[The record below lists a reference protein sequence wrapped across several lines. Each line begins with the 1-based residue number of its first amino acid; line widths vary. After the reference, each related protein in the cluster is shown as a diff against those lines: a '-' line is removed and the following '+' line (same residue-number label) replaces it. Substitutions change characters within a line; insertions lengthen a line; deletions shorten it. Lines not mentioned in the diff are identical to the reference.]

1 MTKQSLLKVA
11 ISTAIVS
18 IGSTPLW
25 AEPLITDYEK
35 ATSAYEDAYFSG
47 NLNLD
52 SGNQD
57 QTSYD
62 LDLSIDYEK
71 VFSSKNRNT
80 KLDFLGTGTVSRGSS
95 DGDDRESTYQA
106 LGSVTVDNY
115 FNPDNNEAFWY
126 GKGEVGLK
134 KGQEDPFTKATAGVG
149 YGRVINVTPMAR
161 SIRIIQE
168 LKENGFIKADP
179 TNATYQQ
186 VAQIIE
192 REAEYRSKYGFEDYE
207 QYWVQDI
214 ETALKASGM
223 TKGATGLNARAIL
236 KSYDVLVNER
246 ISTRKSGWLVRAG
259 VGAVLSDYD
268 GEDGKPA
275 LEIGAEYHKPLSN
288 RTQFSNE
295 AIATATLKDG
305 DDSFNFNNAMSLT
318 HELTDKIDWE
328 NKWTLDH
335 NESDTGPELTTN
347 TIGSTFLYS
356 LTNKLD
362 FSVEAKLTDTDD
374 RIADNGNDDLD
385 KSLTMGVRYR
395 LK

>member
-115 FNPDNNEAFWY
+115 FNPDKSEAFWY

-223 TKGATGLNARAIL
+223 TNGATGLNARAIL

-335 NESDTGPELTTN
+335 NESDIGPELTTN

>member
-1 MTKQSLLKVA
+1 MTKQSLLKIA

-18 IGSTPLW
+18 VSSTSVM
-25 AEPLITDYEK
+25 AEPAITDYEK

-52 SGNQD
+52 SGNQE

-80 KLDFLGTGTVSRGSS
+80 KLDFLGTGSLTRGA
-95 DGDDRESTYQA
+95 DNGDDRESTYQA
-106 LGSVTVDNY
+106 LGSATVDNY
-115 FNPDNNEAFWY
+115 FNADKSQAFWY
-126 GKGEVGLK
+126 GKGEVGVK

-161 SIRIIQE
+161 SIRIVQE
-168 LKENGFIKADP
+168 LRENGFIKADP
-179 TNATYQQ
+179 SNATYQKI
-186 VAQIIE
+186 AQIIE
-192 REAEYRSKYGFEDYE
+192 REPEYRSKYGYEDYE

-214 ETALKASGM
+214 ETILKDSGM
-223 TKGATGLNARAIL
+223 TNGASGLNARAIL

-295 AIATATLKDG
+295 SIATATLKDG

-328 NKWTLDH
+328 NKWILDH
-335 NESDTGPELTTN
+335 SESDTGPELTTN
-347 TIGSTFLYS
+347 TVGSTFLYS

-362 FSVEAKLTDTDD
+362 FSVEARLTDTDD
-374 RIADNGNDDLD
+374 RIADNGNDELD

>member
-1 MTKQSLLKVA
+1 M
-11 ISTAIVS
+11 
-18 IGSTPLW
+18 
-25 AEPLITDYEK
+25 AEPDITDYEK
-35 ATSAYEDAYFSG
+35 ATSAYEDAYFPG

-52 SGNQD
+52 SDNQE

-80 KLDFLGTGTVSRGSS
+80 KLDFLGTGSLTRGS
-95 DGDDRESTYQA
+95 DNGDDRESTYQA
-106 LGSVTVDNY
+106 LGSATVDNY
-115 FNPDNNEAFWY
+115 FNADKSQAFWY
-126 GKGEVGLK
+126 GKGEVGVK
-134 KGQEDPFTKATAGVG
+134 KGQEDPFTKAIVGVG

-161 SIRIIQE
+161 SIRIVQE
-168 LKENGFIKADP
+168 LRENGFIISDP
-179 TNATYQQ
+179 SNATYQKI
-186 VAQIIE
+186 AQIIE
-192 REAEYRSKYGFEDYE
+192 REPEYRSKYGYEDYE

-214 ETALKASGM
+214 ETVLKDSGM
-223 TKGATGLNARAIL
+223 KNGASGLNARVIL

-246 ISTRKSGWLVRAG
+246 ISTRKSGWLIRTG

-275 LEIGAEYHKPLSN
+275 LEIGAKYHRPLSN

-295 AIATATLKDG
+295 SIATATLKDG

-328 NKWTLDH
+328 NKWILDH
-335 NESDTGPELTTN
+335 SESDTGPELTTN
-347 TIGSTFLYS
+347 TVGSTFLYS

-362 FSVEAKLTDTDD
+362 FSVEARLTDTDD
-374 RIADNGNDDLD
+374 RIADNGNDELD
-385 KSLTMGVRYR
+385 KSLTMGIRYR